1 MGDHSQ
7 DEQALMKIQHEWA
20 EARVKGDSSYTR
32 RIEADDCTIVW
43 PDGRIVNKRRSRK
56 HDWRHR
62 FTEFKIHNLR
72 VRYMATLES
81 SSARASQSAEGKQ
94 DLLDGKFVWTDTFV
108 KRVVNGRWS
117 LHKSLRSWKN
127 NRSQLTIIIMNKF
140 ALGCGVLIAILL
152 VVVVVAAIAIAGS
165 YNRLVPLQQAVDQ
178 SWAQVQNV
186 YQRRADL
193 IPNLV
198 NTVSGAA
205 NFEKSTLVEVTNAR
219 ASVGRVQM
227 QLDPNKAPTD
237 AAQLEQFQAAQ
248 GQLSTALSRL
258 LLVSERYPELKANQ
272 NFLSL
277 QAQLEGTEN
286 RISVERGNFNKTVQD
301 YNVAVRSFPTNL
313 IAGMLGFPPKPFF
326 TAQPGAEKPPPVQFN
341 FSSPAPAPATTP

>member
-1 MGDHSQ
+1 MS
-7 DEQALMKIQHEWA
+7 
-20 EARVKGDSSYTR
+20 
-32 RIEADDCTIVW
+32 
-43 PDGRIVNKRRSRK
+43 
-56 HDWRHR
+56 
-62 FTEFKIHNLR
+62 
-72 VRYMATLES
+72 
-81 SSARASQSAEGKQ
+81 
-94 DLLDGKFVWTDTFV
+94 
-108 KRVVNGRWS
+108 
-117 LHKSLRSWKN
+117 
-127 NRSQLTIIIMNKF
+127 KF
-140 ALGCGVLIAILL
+140 AIGCGAVLLILL
-152 VVVVVAAIAIAGS
+152 FIAVVAALALGGS
-165 YNRLVPLQQAVDQ
+165 YNRLVRLQQSVDQ

-219 ASVGRVQM
+219 ASVGRVQ
-227 QLDPNKAPTD
+227 LDPNKAPTD
-237 AAQLEQFQAAQ
+237 AAQLQQFQAAQ
-248 GQLSTALSRL
+248 GQLSNALSRL

-326 TAQPGAEKPPPVQFN
+326 AAQPAAEKPPPVQVN
-341 FSSPAPAPATTP
+341 FRSPAPATASTP